1 MLKFAKKMQIKLTKT
16 KNGGN
21 MCIYRKEEVH
31 KMLLE
36 FKCSNHKSIKE
47 TVSFS
52 MVAGSDNTSEK
63 LLKKYGNL
71 RVLRS
76 AIIYGANGSGK
87 SNFINALAFVQGL
100 VSNSI
105 NHQPGQ
111 GVFQSPHKLSPVGT
125 PSEYAIQF
133 VKKDIRYAYGFSV
146 KNNSIQDEYLYYF
159 PKGRQVKIF
168 ERNGMD
174 IKPGDRYKSVL
185 DVSIS
190 ILKDNRLFLSCAANY
205 SNIKEIEEAF
215 RFFSEDIVI
224 YNPEIN
230 NWTEYSIELMQ
241 NNAPIKK
248 MFVNILQALGTGVK
262 DVKVKLEKI
271 KLADLPQELQL
282 PDALKNLIGS
292 QEGNRIEAKV
302 VYDQFE
308 VDLMTEESTGVKRL
322 FQMICPILDILNNG
336 KILICDELE
345 SSLHESVIYQ
355 IVQLF
360 QHYQKEKFAQLI
372 FSTHDTSLLDTELFR
387 RDQVWFTQLNNERA
401 TDLYSLVEIKNVRK
415 SENLAKGYVSGK
427 YGAIPMLNSNFFQK
441 LEDEI

>member
-1 MLKFAKKMQIKLTKT
+1 MNIYQAKEVSKVLLEFRCSNHRSI
-16 KNGGN
+16 
-21 MCIYRKEEVH
+21 KEEV
-31 KMLLE
+31 K
-36 FKCSNHKSIKE
+36 
-47 TVSFS
+47 FS
-52 MVAGSDNTSEK
+52 MIAGSDNTSEE
-63 LLKKYGNL
+63 LLKGFANF

-76 AIIYGANGSGK
+76 AVIYGANGSGK
-87 SNFINALAFVQGL
+87 SNFISALLFMRDL

-111 GVFQSPHKLSPVGT
+111 GVFHKLSGEET
-125 PSEYAIQF
+125 PSEYNIQF
-133 VKKDIRYAYGFSV
+133 VRNDIRYAYGFSV
-146 KNNSIQDEYLYYF
+146 KQNLVQDEYLYYF

-168 ERNGMD
+168 ERNRLE
-174 IKPGDRYKSVL
+174 IKPGDRYKGAF
-185 DVSIS
+185 DVSRS

-215 RFFSEDIVI
+215 MFFNTDIVV

-241 NNAPIKK
+241 NNDMIKRV
-248 MFVNILQALGTGVK
+248 FVDMLRALGTGAK

-271 KLADLPQELQL
+271 KLTDLPQELQL
-282 PDALKNLIGS
+282 PDALKSLLGA

-302 VYDQFE
+302 IYDQFE

-322 FQMICPILDILNNG
+322 FQMICPIIDILNKG

-345 SSLHESVIYQ
+345 SSLHEAVIFQ

-360 QHYQKEKFAQLI
+360 QYYQKDKFAQLI
-372 FSTHDTSLLDTELFR
+372 FSTHDTSLLDTDLFR
-387 RDQVWFTQLNNERA
+387 RDQVWFTQLNKERA

-415 SENLAKGYVSGK
+415 SENLEKGYVSGK
-427 YGAIPMLNSNFFQK
+427 YGAIPMLNKKFFHE
-441 LEDEI
+441 LEENILG

>member
-1 MLKFAKKMQIKLTKT
+1 MNLYQAK
-16 KNGGN
+16 
-21 MCIYRKEEVH
+21 EVT

-36 FKCSNHKSIKE
+36 FKCSNHRSIKE
-47 TVSFS
+47 KVSFS
-52 MVAGSDNTSEK
+52 MIAGSDNTSEE
-63 LLKKYGNL
+63 LLKKFGNF
-71 RVLRS
+71 RILRS
-76 AIIYGANGSGK
+76 AVIYGANGSGK
-87 SNFINALAFVQGL
+87 SNFISALSFMKDL

-111 GVFQSPHKLSPVGT
+111 GVFQARHKLSVEET
-125 PSEYAIQF
+125 PSEYSIQF
-133 VKKDIRYAYGFSV
+133 VRNDIRYAYGFSV
-146 KNNSIQDEYLYYF
+146 KQNLIQDEYLYYF
-159 PKGRQVKIF
+159 PRGRQVKVF
-168 ERNGMD
+168 ERNGLD
-174 IKPGDRYKSVL
+174 VRPGDRYKGVF

-215 RFFSEDIVI
+215 MFFNTDIVV

-241 NNAPIKK
+241 NNDMIKRV
-248 MFVNILQALGTGVK
+248 FVDMLRALGTGAK

-271 KLADLPQELQL
+271 KLTDLPQELQL
-282 PDALKNLIGS
+282 PDALKSLLGA

-302 VYDQFE
+302 IYDQFE

-322 FQMICPILDILNNG
+322 FQMICPIIDILNKG

-345 SSLHESVIYQ
+345 SSLHEAVIFQ

-360 QHYQKEKFAQLI
+360 QYYQKDKFAQLI
-372 FSTHDTSLLDTELFR
+372 FSTHDTSLLDTDLFR
-387 RDQVWFTQLNNERA
+387 RDQVWFTQLNKERA

-415 SENLAKGYVSGK
+415 SENLEKGYVSGK
-427 YGAIPMLNSNFFQK
+427 YGAIPMLNKKFFHE
-441 LEDEI
+441 LEENILG